1 MKPKPFR
8 PESTDNPKYVKDQT
22 TDNIWHQCKSR
33 ILYADTDQS
42 QFVYHAN
49 YLRFFELGRA
59 SLMRDTAYSYHEI
72 EKSGYVYPI
81 IEVGIRYHSAL
92 HYDDPMLI
100 HSRPGELERVRL
112 RFDYVITHEET
123 GKIVCIGFTKH
134 CAINASGK
142 PVGID
147 EKTRHL
153 WKSFPK

>member
-8 PESTDNPKYVKDQT
+8 PENTDNSKYIKDRT
-22 TDNIWHQCKSR
+22 TDKIWHRCESR

-42 QFVYHAN
+42 KFVYHAN

-81 IEVGIRYHSAL
+81 IEVGITYHSAL

-100 HSRPGELERVRL
+100 HSRPGEIERVRL
-112 RFDYVITHEET
+112 RFDYVITHAET
-123 GKIVCIGFTKH
+123 GEIVCKGFTRH
-134 CAINASGK
+134 CALNSLGR

-147 EKTRHL
+147 EKTRRL
-153 WKSFPK
+153 WKTFPK